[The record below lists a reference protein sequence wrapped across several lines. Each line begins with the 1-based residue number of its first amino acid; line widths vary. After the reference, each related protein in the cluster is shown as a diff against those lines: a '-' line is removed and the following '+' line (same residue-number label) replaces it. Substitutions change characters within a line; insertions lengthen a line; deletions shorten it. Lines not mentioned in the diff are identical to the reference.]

1 MTSRSIKHILD
12 SEHLE
17 MGPMSVKQPLPK
29 GDLRRVSPFILLHH
43 FGPKSAPPGT
53 DPLDLGGH
61 PHRGFEP
68 VTFLYDGGIRHRDS
82 LGNEGTLSAGDVQWM
97 TAGKGIVHSEKASP
111 EFLEKGGTL
120 EGIQLWVN
128 LPRAYKMIEP
138 GYQDIPAGKIP
149 KVEKQGVSVEV
160 VAGAYENQQGPAKTQ
175 TAILALKVNFSEEA
189 KLEIP
194 IPKGFNAMGY
204 LLSGELN
211 FPEGE
216 KARAEQMIIFHNE
229 GEGVSLK
236 GAPGTRL
243 LFLAGEPI
251 DEPLATY
258 GPFVMNSQAELWDAI
273 RDYQSG
279 EMGILEE
286 GIS

>member
-1 MTSRSIKHILD
+1 MTNRSIKHILK
-12 SEHLE
+12 SEQLE
-17 MGPMSVKQPLPK
+17 MGPMPVRQPLPK

-43 FGPKSAPPGT
+43 FGPKSAPPGI

-68 VTFLYDGGIRHRDS
+68 VTFLYEGGLRHRDS
-82 LGNEGTLSAGDVQWM
+82 LGNEGTLAAGDVQWM

-138 GYQDIPAGKIP
+138 GYQDISSAKIP
-149 KVEKQGVSVEV
+149 KVEKGPAVVEV
-160 VAGAYENQQGPAKTQ
+160 VAGEFEGQKGPAKTQ
-175 TAILALKVNFSEEA
+175 TPILALKVNFRERGRID
-189 KLEIP
+189 IP
-194 IPKGFNAMGY
+194 VPQGFNVMAY
-204 LLSGELN
+204 LLGGAAS

-216 KARAEQMIIFHNE
+216 QAIAEQMIVFGKE
-229 GEGVSLK
+229 GENVSME

-258 GPFVMNSQAELWDAI
+258 GPFVMNTQSELWDAI

-279 EMGILEE
+279 KMGILEE
-286 GIS
+286 